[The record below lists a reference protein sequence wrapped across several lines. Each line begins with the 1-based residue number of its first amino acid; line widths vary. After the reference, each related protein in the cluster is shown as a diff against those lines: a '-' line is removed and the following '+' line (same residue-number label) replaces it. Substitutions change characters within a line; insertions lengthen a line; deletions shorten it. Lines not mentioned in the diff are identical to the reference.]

1 MEDTDVDGGLAELA
15 CCFEFVRFGVDC
27 ILDGLFADAAQVGGG
42 GGGSYVSVRL
52 LHGGEFV
59 LVEGVGHFND
69 WLMWAPS
76 GADNGCR
83 GGVGDAGCEY
93 SGVRCFL
100 VGLGSGWWGGISA

>member
-1 MEDTDVDGGLAELA
+1 
-15 CCFEFVRFGVDC
+15 
-27 ILDGLFADAAQVGGG
+27 VGGG

-100 VGLGSGWWGGISA
+100 VGLGSGWWGGISAEATGCGEIGVFTGVLDGGWQGVIGGE